1 MEKDTNRKPY
11 QHIYVIMNPI
21 AGHSKV
27 EDLQP
32 AIEKHFSDLGWS
44 YEIYE
49 TTGKENLSQVA
60 RDAHKHGAD
69 LVVAAGGDGTVSGVV
84 NGLVKEDVPLGIIPV
99 GTGNGLARAMG
110 IPLAPQEALKL
121 LTGDHIVECLD
132 AMQVGDKYY
141 ILNVSAGISSRAMR
155 ETTPEV
161 KRRLGVL
168 AYAQN
173 ILKDLAKKQTAV
185 FKLSLDGNDVRL
197 RAAEVLVAN
206 GTIRQ
211 EGPLLFGDRDFYHD
225 GELEVNIL
233 TATQTKDYVRLA
245 WDLLLDKQD
254 SSGSLKD
261 LTVKHEIRLDVSGG
275 HLPVQGDGE
284 VIGKTPVD
292 IKMVPGALQVIIP
305 PDKGSK

>member
-1 MEKDTNRKPY
+1 MENNINRKPY
-11 QHIYVIMNPI
+11 ENIYVILNPI

-32 AIEKHFSDLGWS
+32 AIEKHFTDLGWS

-49 TTGKENLSQVA
+49 TTGKENLSEVA
-60 RDAHKHGAD
+60 RDAHEHGAD

-84 NGLVKEDVPLGIIPV
+84 NGLVNEDVPLGIIPV

-110 IPLAPQEALKL
+110 IPLVPQEALEL
-121 LTGDHIVECLD
+121 LTGEHSIFCID
-132 AMQVGDKYY
+132 AMQVGDKYF
-141 ILNVSAGISSRAMR
+141 ILNVSAGISSRAMG
-155 ETTPEV
+155 ETSPEE

-173 ILKDLAKKQTAV
+173 ILKDVVKNETAV
-185 FKLSLDGNDVRL
+185 FNLDLDGHTVRL
-197 RAAEVLVAN
+197 EAAEVLIAS

-211 EGPLLFGDRDFYHD
+211 EGPLLFGDRDYYRD

-233 TATQTKDYVRLA
+233 TASQTSDYVRLA

-261 LTVKHEIRLDVSGG
+261 LTVKHEIRLDVSGRS
-275 HLPVQGDGE
+275 LPVQADGE
-284 VIGKTPVD
+284 VIGKTPVV
-292 IKMVPGALQVIIP
+292 IKMVPGALQVVVP
-305 PDKGSK
+305 PDKEAK